1 MWLLLLPLLAQVPTD
16 PALLD
21 AEHARRQ
28 GAPALR
34 AAAAGGVSRTQ
45 QYAARALGRLED
57 SANAGALIPLL
68 SSTSAPVRRA
78 AAGAL
83 AQLRFSHDFSALL
96 RTERDAT
103 VRASMYEAAGRTRE
117 RSGAVEA
124 MLATGL
130 TDADPTARAGAA
142 RGLESLMRLDTTK
155 TPVQPATV
163 AALHAAFTANTGR
176 EIRQLLLLAMS
187 AGGDRDSAAL
197 TAALR
202 DTSALVRRLA
212 VMGLRTWV
220 DDPTPMVRYEALRVA
235 GTCER
240 AEQSLAGFGGHV
252 TLAAIQMLGVKR
264 CAGTSLRQ
272 RVTGDADWRIRA
284 QALEAIAAGD
294 AAAAAPL
301 LAGMLNDPVWQVRA
315 AVARVARIVKDTAAL
330 AQLARDTAPNVAIEA
345 ITTSEDA
352 VRVLRSEH
360 AGLLLAAA
368 ERLKGA
374 PDLRERLPRLVS
386 TFNRLTADGT
396 MTLRDARVAILT
408 RIGEVA
414 DTSTNAVL
422 RDALYDRDPAIATL
436 AARILSAR
444 TGTTVSPGTTQLPIP
459 PIPPANYIRALQ
471 GASARITMKGLGTM
485 TVDLLTDEAPVTV
498 GVFAQLAESG
508 QYDGLTFHRIVP
520 NFVIQGGSPGA
531 DEYDGRTREFMRDEV
546 GFARNARGTIGIST
560 RGRDTGDGQIYFN
573 LVDNVRLDRDYTVM
587 ATMRRGLD
595 VMDSIQ
601 AGDVIER
608 IEIVRATSPAC
619 RPGARPSRRASPS
632 CRSADHRAP

>member
-34 AAAAGGVSRTQ
+34 AAAAGGVPRAQ
-45 QYAARALGRLED
+45 QGAARALGRLED
-57 SANAGALIPLL
+57 PANAGTLMPLL
-68 SSTSAPVRRA
+68 SSPSAPVRRA

-83 AQLRFSHDFSALL
+83 AQLRVSHDFSALL
-96 RTERDAT
+96 RTERDPT

-142 RGLESLMRLDTTK
+142 RGLESLMRLDATK

-163 AALHAAFTANTGR
+163 AALHAALTANTGR

-252 TLAAIQMLGVKR
+252 TLAAIQVLGVKR

-284 QALEAIAAGD
+284 QALEALAAGD

-330 AQLARDTAPNVAIEA
+330 ARLARDTAPNVAIEA

-352 VRVLRSEH
+352 VGVLRSEH

-368 ERLKGA
+368 ERLKDA
-374 PDLRERLPRLVS
+374 PDLRARLPRLVG

-396 MTLRDARVAILT
+396 MTVRDARVAILT

-444 TGTTVSPGTTQLPIP
+444 MGTTVSPGTTQLPIP

-632 CRSADHRAP
+632 CR

>member
-1 MWLLLLPLLAQVPTD
+1 M
-16 PALLD
+16 
-21 AEHARRQ
+21 
-28 GAPALR
+28 
-34 AAAAGGVSRTQ
+34 
-45 QYAARALGRLED
+45 
-57 SANAGALIPLL
+57 PLL
-68 SSTSAPVRRA
+68 SSPSAPVRRA

-83 AQLRFSHDFSALL
+83 AQLRVSHDFSALL
-96 RTERDAT
+96 RTERDPT

-142 RGLESLMRLDTTK
+142 RGLESLMRLDATK

-163 AALHAAFTANTGR
+163 AALHAALTANTGR

-252 TLAAIQMLGVKR
+252 TLAAIQVLGVKR

-284 QALEAIAAGD
+284 QVLEAIAAGD

-330 AQLARDTAPNVAIEA
+330 ARLARDTAPNVAIEA

-352 VRVLRSEH
+352 VSVLRSEH

-368 ERLKGA
+368 ERLKDA
-374 PDLRERLPRLVS
+374 PDLRARLPRLVG

-396 MTLRDARVAILT
+396 MTVRDARVAILT

-444 TGTTVSPGTTQLPIP
+444 MGTTVSPGTTQLPIP

-546 GFARNARGTIGIST
+546 GFARNARGSIGIST

-595 VMDSIQ
+595 VMDRIQ

-632 CRSADHRAP
+632 CR

>member
-34 AAAAGGVSRTQ
+34 AAAAGGDPRAQ
-45 QYAARALGRLED
+45 LGAARALGRLED
-57 SANAGALIPLL
+57 PANAGTLMPLL
-68 SSTSAPVRRA
+68 SSPSAPVRRA

-83 AQLRFSHDFSALL
+83 AQLRVSHDFSALL
-96 RTERDAT
+96 RTERDPT

-142 RGLESLMRLDTTK
+142 RGLESLMRLDATK

-163 AALHAAFTANTGR
+163 AALHAALTANTGR

-252 TLAAIQMLGVKR
+252 TLAAIQVLGVQR

-330 AQLARDTAPNVAIEA
+330 ARLARDTAPNVAIEA

-352 VRVLRSEH
+352 VGVLRSEH

-368 ERLKGA
+368 ERLKDA
-374 PDLRERLPRLVS
+374 PDLRARLPRLVG

-396 MTLRDARVAILT
+396 MTVRDARVAILT

-444 TGTTVSPGTTQLPIP
+444 LGTTVSPGTTQLPIP

-595 VMDSIQ
+595 VMDRIQ

-632 CRSADHRAP
+632 CR

>member
-34 AAAAGGVSRTQ
+34 AAAAGGDPRAQ
-45 QYAARALGRLED
+45 QGAARALGRLED
-57 SANAGALIPLL
+57 PANAGALMPLL

-83 AQLRFSHDFSALL
+83 AQLRVSHDFSALL
-96 RTERDAT
+96 RTERDPT

-142 RGLESLMRLDTTK
+142 RGLESLMRLDATK

-163 AALHAAFTANTGR
+163 AALHAALTANTGR

-252 TLAAIQMLGVKR
+252 TLAAIQVLGVQR

-330 AQLARDTAPNVAIEA
+330 ARLARDTAPNVAIEA

-352 VRVLRSEH
+352 VGVLRSEH

-368 ERLKGA
+368 ERLKDA
-374 PDLRERLPRLVS
+374 PDLRARLPRLVG

-396 MTLRDARVAILT
+396 MTVRDARVAILT

-444 TGTTVSPGTTQLPIP
+444 MGTTVSPGTTQLPIP

-595 VMDSIQ
+595 VMDRIQ

-632 CRSADHRAP
+632 CR

>member
-34 AAAAGGVSRTQ
+34 AAAAGGDPRAQ
-45 QYAARALGRLED
+45 LGAARALGRLED
-57 SANAGALIPLL
+57 PANAGTLMPLL
-68 SSTSAPVRRA
+68 SSPSAPVRRA

-83 AQLRFSHDFSALL
+83 AQLRVSHDFSALL
-96 RTERDAT
+96 RTERDPT

-252 TLAAIQMLGVKR
+252 TLAAIQVLGVQR

-330 AQLARDTAPNVAIEA
+330 ARLARDTAPNVAIEA

-352 VRVLRSEH
+352 VGVLRSEH

-368 ERLKGA
+368 ERLKDA
-374 PDLRERLPRLVS
+374 PDLRARLPRLVG

-396 MTLRDARVAILT
+396 MTVRDARVAILT

-444 TGTTVSPGTTQLPIP
+444 MGTTVSPGTTQLPIP

-595 VMDSIQ
+595 VMDRIQ

-632 CRSADHRAP
+632 CR